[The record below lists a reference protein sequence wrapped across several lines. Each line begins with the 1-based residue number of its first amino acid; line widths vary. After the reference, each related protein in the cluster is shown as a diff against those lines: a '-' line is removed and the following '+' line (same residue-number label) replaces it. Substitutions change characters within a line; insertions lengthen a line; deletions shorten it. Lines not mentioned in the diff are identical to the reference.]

1 MSSLLVTVGADI
13 AELRARMTEGEGLV
27 HKFTEQVNEMAVGL
41 AGAFAL
47 ERVAEFAFEVSEL
60 AAKAAGVKVAF
71 NEISQSTAL
80 LADMRE
86 TVHGTVDDLTLMGD
100 AVRAEHLGIPL
111 QDLGSIL
118 EFVHQRALTT
128 GGSFQQ
134 MSDTLLRAIGKGGRG
149 MIGAMEEL
157 QITTARYKE
166 AFKETGDVAEAVMKL
181 IEEEEGKT
189 KGAMDKTLLA
199 IEDNSAA
206 WANLK
211 LAIGEVL
218 NKSELLGGAMNSATG
233 AMKIVGSENLTA
245 WEKFTAFM
253 GGPFSLSQAAILAV
267 ANEHLKI
274 EKELNKIW
282 TDGIDIVAK
291 RIQPLNTELGLQG
304 EIASLKTEE
313 LTLTGKE
320 LIENQ
325 KLTAEYE
332 RQLKVLQN
340 QYKTVV
346 DAAKEAEKIQKR
358 ADLINLQNTIGPDTK
373 QSDLEHMAAT
383 KLVANSENGGMQD
396 FLTGEMDTAG
406 PDHNKVLENYFK
418 KMHESIKDINKEMSN
433 MGKLADVAANSL
445 VGAFKS
451 VIDGSQNAAQ
461 ALGHFV
467 EEFGLQMLSMALM
480 GIIGTAMNPGSNG
493 GNYYVALALAGAGI
507 AAVGALFASAGVKGG
522 TPISGANGGGPNGY
536 GNDPNSFYAQQQGMI
551 NSNLGNRVFEFKFQ
565 PIGGTQLQAV
575 LVNQQRI
582 DNQVKGG

>member
-27 HKFTEQVNEMAVGL
+27 HKFTEQVKEMAVGL
-41 AGAFAL
+41 AGAFAV
-47 ERVAEFAFEVSEL
+47 ERVAEFAYEVSEL
-60 AAKAAGVKVAF
+60 AAKAAGVKAAF

-80 LADMRE
+80 LVNMRE

-111 QDLGSIL
+111 QDLGAIL
-118 EFVHQRALTT
+118 EFVHQRALAT

-157 QITTARYKE
+157 QITTARYKD

-181 IEEEEGKT
+181 IEEEETKT
-189 KGAMDKTLLA
+189 KGTMDKTLLA

-206 WANLK
+206 WTNLK

-233 AMKIVGSENLTA
+233 AMKIVASENLTA
-245 WEKFTAFM
+245 WEKFRAFM
-253 GGPFSLSQAAILAV
+253 AGPFGLAQSAILDA
-267 ANEHLKI
+267 AREHLKI

-291 RIQPLNTELGLQG
+291 RIQPLNTELGLQA
-304 EIASLKTEE
+304 EISRLKTEE

-320 LIENQ
+320 LTENQ
-325 KLTAEYE
+325 KLTTEYE
-332 RQLKVLQN
+332 KQLKVLQN
-340 QYKTVV
+340 QYQSVV
-346 DAAKEAEKIQKR
+346 DAAALAQDKKDSARLSNYNTGMSYDPKSASAIVGDVKFGPLAFHESDSDGDARRAREGSSQKYKEMIDGVNEGLKDMSR
-358 ADLINLQNTIGPDTK
+358 LGD
-373 QSDLEHMAAT
+373 MAA
-383 KLVANSENGGMQD
+383 Q
-396 FLTGEMDTAG
+396 
-406 PDHNKVLENYFK
+406 
-418 KMHESIKDINKEMSN
+418 
-433 MGKLADVAANSL
+433 SL

-451 VIDGSQNAAQ
+451 VIDGSQSAAT
-461 ALGHFV
+461 ALGQFV
-467 EEFGLQMLSMALM
+467 ENFGLQMLSMALM
-480 GIIGTAMNPGSNG
+480 GIISTAMNPSSNA

-507 AAVGALFASAGVKGG
+507 AAVGAMFAKAGVKGG
-522 TPISGANGGGPNGY
+522 ASGGGSPG
-536 GNDPNSFYAQQQGMI
+536 GSGHDPSSFYSQQQSMI
-551 NSNLGNRVFEFKFQ
+551 TSNLGQRVFEFKFQ
-565 PIGGTQLQAV
+565 PVNGTQLQAV

-582 DNQVKGG
+582 DNKVKGG